1 MLYSYKSLFQFY
13 HVIYVLFKLSEK
25 DKLKNKINKNMKNNI
40 NMTIYLYSID
50 NGQQLDSVNCI
61 MSYNEFLVRG
71 GEVVL

>member
-1 MLYSYKSLFQFY
+1 MFQFY

>member
-13 HVIYVLFKLSEK
+13 YVIYVLFKLSEK